1 MEGYSFGRALSR
13 AFGLVRDGLPTV
25 GIFMLVVQIVS
36 TALNF
41 VLQGQLAG
49 QIRENL
55 ATGQALS
62 GPLVMFGQPLCWLA
76 VAISFVLAV
85 VVYTGSIYGYLA
97 VERGAPA
104 SIDECFSAGL
114 GKFLPGLGLLILWF
128 LGVGL
133 GWVLLFVPGIMLMT
147 AWSAALPVLVAENRG
162 VTDSFGRSRALT
174 KGYRW
179 PIFGTL
185 VVALLVIYAPVLVF
199 GGAFMATSTEMLTR
213 QAPSLLFMIIT
224 AGYGWFV
231 GMFINALITSI
242 YLDCRLAKEGG
253 TSGQLSD
260 VFE

>member
-62 GPLVMFGQPLCWLA
+62 GPLVMFGQPLYWLA

-104 SIDECFSAGL
+104 SIGECFSAGL

-199 GGAFMATSTEMLTR
+199 GGAFMATSTGMLTG